1 MEDHQAKGNLRKCD
15 KKSGMA
21 WKQAQ
26 PEATVQ
32 APNGHEVFEILFRP
46 VGTKH
51 LCWSKFYR
59 NLQVHAES
67 QRAEL
72 AIIKLRTID
81 CLVPFVVYMSEAPVV
96 ML

>member
-51 LCWSKFYR
+51 LC
-59 NLQVHAES
+59 
-67 QRAEL
+67 
-72 AIIKLRTID
+72 
-81 CLVPFVVYMSEAPVV
+81 
-96 ML
+96 